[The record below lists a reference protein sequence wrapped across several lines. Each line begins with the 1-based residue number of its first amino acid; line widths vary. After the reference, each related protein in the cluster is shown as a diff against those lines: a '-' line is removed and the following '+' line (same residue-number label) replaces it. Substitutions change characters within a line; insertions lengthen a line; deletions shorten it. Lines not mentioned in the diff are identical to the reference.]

1 MNDDTPPSR
10 EVLRAELRATAL
22 RVFEHVKNVAS
33 RQDRP
38 FRGRLNARELVQ
50 FGVREAPE
58 EMLEPLFALLG
69 RYPGVTTWADAG
81 FRSTHPS
88 FDTFRFETRQV
99 IHHCMS
105 GVCAD
110 PYFVMEESRFER
122 IEQHLWRLATEG
134 TVWRSVIAILDGV
147 AVDDVVDLGPVQIR
161 RLSDAERQE
170 LQQGQF
176 VSMASSAAME
186 YAVEASSWLPRRTEV
201 DVLIDQVQGVLRALR
216 LWSAKPV
223 GCPLRM
229 HRRGPFESG
238 TGILLGSNPALGLST
253 RRVDDAFVALW
264 RRLSQVLVNPPPPLD
279 VALRRFD
286 TMVDEGRPDDQL
298 LDQCIVLEAL
308 LMRRNERGI
317 RERLSLRTA
326 HFVGKDDTG
335 RRDVYEIVKVAYK
348 LRSHVAHG
356 EQPRDGRDEQKA
368 FGSIVRTALLEYCE
382 RAASDPSRNIL
393 SEICAELDGY
403 LLERRGD

>member
-1 MNDDTPPSR
+1 M
-10 EVLRAELRATAL
+10 RAELRATAL

-38 FRGRLNARELVQ
+38 VGGRLNARELVQ

-88 FDTFRFETRQV
+88 FDTFRFETRQL
-99 IHHCMS
+99 IHHCLS

-110 PYFVMEESRFER
+110 PDFVMAESRFER

-134 TVWRSVIAILDGV
+134 TVWRSVVAMLDGV

-201 DVLIDQVQGVLRALR
+201 DVLIDQVRGVLRALR
-216 LWSAKPV
+216 LWSPKPV
-223 GCPLRM
+223 RCPLRM
-229 HRRGPFESG
+229 HRHGPFEVG
-238 TGILLGSNPALGLST
+238 TALLLGSAPALGSS
-253 RRVDDAFVALW
+253 RRPVDASFVALW
-264 RRLSQVLVNPPPPLD
+264 ERVSRVLIDPPPPLN
-279 VALRRFD
+279 VALARFD
-286 TMVDEGRPDDQL
+286 TMAEQWRSDDQV
-298 LDQCIVLEAL
+298 LDQCILLEAL
-308 LMRRNERGI
+308 FTRGS
-317 RERLSLRTA
+317 RGVSEQLRLRTA
-326 HFVGKDDTG
+326 HFVGKDMAE
-335 RRDVYEIVKVAYK
+335 RRDMYETVKAAYR
-348 LRSHVAHG
+348 LRSDVAHG
-356 EQPRDGRDEQKA
+356 RPPPLDAGNVQARFQT
-368 FGSIVRTALLEYCE
+368 IVQSALLKYCE
-382 RAASDPSRNIL
+382 RAASHSGQDL
-393 SEICAELDGY
+393 SKEICAELDEC